1 MSWAAGLSMTSLD
14 KSDTLIRN
22 PDLLRRGEPFVQALR
37 TIRLTGVLASTV
49 AIGPGPWATS
59 MPHADDCIIL
69 YVLTSG
75 RCVGGILEPRQ
86 LVDLKQGDALLLPRP
101 GRCMMAEN
109 RHLAPVPLEELL
121 QREFGDIK
129 TIEEKWKALFASPFL
144 HHVAKGGTAAIG
156 MTALRMFFD
165 QNFSSA
171 VLDGLPALI
180 HLEGFVPRNQ
190 SFVEAMLAQIIEQ
203 GEQGLSGQDTA
214 TRLAEALLVRCLSEF
229 LVTFGEGRPGF
240 LRGLKD
246 PFLAKVI
253 GAIQNQPGAKWTLK
267 EMSRSVGLSRSGF
280 AERFRITMGMTPAQF
295 LTAVRM
301 AKAADLLVNGKISL
315 ARIADLTGYGSEA
328 AFNRA
333 FRKWSGSPPGA
344 LRRSALPSTSTADP
358 LGLPVI

>member
-37 TIRLTGVLASTV
+37 TIRLTG
-49 AIGPGPWATS
+49 
-59 MPHADDCIIL
+59 
-69 YVLTSG
+69 
-75 RCVGGILEPRQ
+75 
-86 LVDLKQGDALLLPRP
+86 
-101 GRCMMAEN
+101 
-109 RHLAPVPLEELL
+109 LEELL
-121 QREFGDIK
+121 HRELGDIK

-144 HHVAKGGTAAIG
+144 HHVAKGETAAIG

-253 GAIQNQPGAKWTLK
+253 GAIQNQPDAKWTLK
-267 EMSRSVGLSRSGF
+267 QMSRSAGLSRSGF
-280 AERFRITMGMTPAQF
+280 AERFRITMGMTPVQF

-301 AKAADLLVNGKISL
+301 ARATDLLVNGKTSI
-315 ARIADLTGYGSEA
+315 ARIADVTGYGSEA

-344 LRRSALPSTSTADP
+344 LRRSGLPSTDA
-358 LGLPVI
+358 LGRSII